1 MLKRLLFL
9 FIPILLAGCSSK
21 IPQHFS
27 PDYIPQQWQFTGKF
41 AIKTPEQAQG
51 LKIHWQQ
58 INDQF
63 DINLY
68 TVFGITVL
76 KIKGNDEIVKI
87 ETDETP
93 IEGQSAEQLIW
104 QQTGWHIPVANLQH
118 WLVGEVDTAS
128 NVELTNEGY
137 FNQGDI
143 TDSYGRPW
151 RLTLTNY
158 KLVQGRPM
166 PHSLRLNHDKL
177 LLKLAISNWQID
189 R

>member
-9 FIPILLAGCSSK
+9 FIPILLIGCSSK
-21 IPQHFS
+21 ITPSFA
-27 PDYIPQQWQFTGKF
+27 PDHIPRQWQFNGKF
-41 AIKTPEQAQG
+41 AIKTPQQTKG

-58 INDQF
+58 IDDQF

-68 TVFGITVL
+68 TAFGITVL

-87 ETDETP
+87 EADEDP
-93 IEGQSAEQLIW
+93 VEGRSAERLIW
-104 QQTGWHIPVANLQH
+104 QLTGWHVPVDNLRH
-118 WLVGEVDTAS
+118 WLVGEVEGAS
-128 NVELTNEGY
+128 FIELTSEGY
-137 FNQGDI
+137 FNRGKI

-151 RLTLTNY
+151 HLTLSDY

-166 PHSLRLNHDKL
+166 PHGLRLQQGNSF
-177 LLKLAISNWQID
+177 LKLAISQWQIE